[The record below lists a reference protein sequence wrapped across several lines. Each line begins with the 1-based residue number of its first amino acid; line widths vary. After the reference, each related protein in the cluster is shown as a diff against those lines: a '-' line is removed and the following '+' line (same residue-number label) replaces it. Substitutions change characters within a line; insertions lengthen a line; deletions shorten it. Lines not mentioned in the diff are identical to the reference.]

1 MKPSIRTWL
10 VTLAAI
16 AGIALTLSLGRWQ
29 LARAD
34 QKLAIEAALRERQAA
49 PVLSARELAALDD
62 FGPQLHRRVQLRG
75 RWLAAATVYLD
86 NRQMHGRPGFY
97 VVTPLQLADAARVVI
112 VQRGWI
118 PRDFE
123 DRTRLVPVQTP
134 DGIVEIEGRVANLP
148 SALLTLGAEA
158 KAPVSGGSSRI
169 RQNLDLDELRA
180 QTRADLPA
188 GSVVQT
194 DPASDGLQRD
204 WPEIGSGVDKHY
216 GYAFQWFGLSALIA
230 TLYVW
235 FQILVPRRRRARRN

>member
-75 RWLAAATVYLD
+75 RWLATATVYLD

-123 DRTRLVPVQTP
+123 DRTRLAPVQTP

-148 SALLTLGAEA
+148 C
-158 KAPVSGGSSRI
+158 
-169 RQNLDLDELRA
+169 
-180 QTRADLPA
+180 
-188 GSVVQT
+188 
-194 DPASDGLQRD
+194 
-204 WPEIGSGVDKHY
+204 
-216 GYAFQWFGLSALIA
+216 
-230 TLYVW
+230 
-235 FQILVPRRRRARRN
+235 